1 MEAEFHAGKKAEF
14 ESELAAQLGQVANYE
29 DEAKDE
35 AIDECLRE
43 CLDAVHPGIIL
54 AYMQELWIAPEL
66 DEYLTCSLKCFP
78 DFASLWPIL
87 YAWGDPSVF
96 EYYPN
101 GQDYPEIDGF
111 NT

>member
-1 MEAEFHAGKKAEF
+1 MPQSYYYDDAF
-14 ESELAAQLGQVANYE
+14 
-29 DEAKDE
+29 
-35 AIDECLRE
+35 DECLQE
-43 CLDAVHPGIIL
+43 CLDAVHPGVIM
-54 AYMQELWIAPEL
+54 AYMQTLRIAPEL

-87 YAWGDPSVF
+87 YAWGDPAVF